1 MPMLQ
6 MPSSRSKDGR
16 LAAFPVAAGSGGVFG
31 LPAGLGGED
40 FHQFLAFDD
49 LLDASHHV
57 LRLERL
63 AVVFADEAVTSNAGL
78 GTEMP
83 GKLAA
88 FVVLDNDNPFALAQN
103 IHRLL
108 GLEGNQNPE
117 LQVVGRDAFLVESFG
132 GF

>member
-6 MPSSRSKDGR
+6 MHSSRSKDGR

-31 LPAGLGGED
+31 LPAGFGGED
-40 FHQFLAFDD
+40 FHQFLALED
-49 LLDASHHV
+49 LLDAGYHV

-78 GTEMP
+78 GPEMP

-88 FVVLDNDNPFALAQN
+88 FVVLDHDDPFALAKN
-103 IHRLL
+103 IH
-108 GLEGNQNPE
+108 
-117 LQVVGRDAFLVESFG
+117 
-132 GF
+132 

>member
-6 MPSSRSKDGR
+6 MPSSRAQHSR

-49 LLDASHHV
+49 LFDASHHV

-63 AVVFADEAVTSNAGL
+63 AVVFADEAVASNAGL
-78 GTEMP
+78 SPEMP

-88 FVVLDNDNPFALAQN
+88 FVVLDHDDPFALAKN
-103 IHRLL
+103 IHC
-108 GLEGNQNPE
+108 
-117 LQVVGRDAFLVESFG
+117 
-132 GF
+132 